1 MGNESSIS
9 GKEIG
14 IMRIKK
20 NDLFIGIY
28 IMCAILFFIISIP
41 SGLLDVLLAFNIAIA
56 FIILFNALYAKEVL
70 DMASFPTILLFTTLF
85 RISLN
90 VSSTKLILTNG
101 DAGKVVETFGEFV
114 GGGTLV
120 IGIIIFIILIIVQ
133 FVVINKGSERVAEV
147 TARFTLDAMAGKQ
160 MAIDSDLNT
169 GAITD
174 KEAAERR
181 KKLQQE
187 NSFFGSMDGATKYV
201 KGDATAGLIITG
213 INLVGGIIMG
223 MMYGGLSINEAL
235 QKYTI
240 LTIGDGLCSQIPSLL
255 ISLSTG
261 ILVTKSSSEGE
272 LGDEMVGQL
281 FSIDRVL
288 LMVGVALA
296 ALGILTPLPIYI
308 FVPFGLVLVILS
320 QKVKAKAGEAKIEEE
335 VEKEETE
342 AQEIRKPENVVSL
355 LNVDPIELE
364 FGYGI
369 IPLADVNQG
378 GDLLDRV
385 VMIRRQIALEL
396 GAVVPI
402 IRLRDNIQLNPNQY
416 IIKIKGIQVSEGEI
430 LFDHYMAMNPGYVEE
445 EITGIP
451 TFEPSFHLPAIWIT
465 EGQRERAESLGYTVV
480 DPPSIIATHLTEV
493 IRQHIAE
500 LLTRQDV
507 QNLINNIKD
516 NNSALVDELVPKL
529 LSIGEI
535 QKVLQNLLSEGISI
549 RDLVTIFETLADHAS
564 VTRDTDILTEYVRQ
578 SLKRAISGKYFSPNE
593 VTNVITLDPAVEQ
606 EIMGAVKNTEQGSY
620 LALDPERVKKIIG
633 SLTEQLKK
641 LEDMGRNPIV
651 ITSPIVRLY
660 FKKLASDYFKDIIV
674 ISYNEVESN
683 VELQSVGMVTA

>member
-1 MGNESSIS
+1 
-9 GKEIG
+9 
-14 IMRIKK
+14 MRIKK
-20 NDLFIGIY
+20 NDFFIGIY
-28 IMCAILFFIISIP
+28 IMCAIMFFIISIP

-114 GGGTLV
+114 GGGNLV